1 MEEKCNMRQEA
12 PAAPGAGQNPS
23 MALASM
29 ICGILSIPMSCCC
42 CLGWIL
48 GGLAVLF
55 AALSRGAGRI
65 RGRAAAGLWTGI
77 AGLVLGTL
85 MTVLWMVMLA
95 GGAV

>member
-1 MEEKCNMRQEA
+1 MEENCNMRQEA
-12 PAAPGAGQNPS
+12 PAAPGAGQSPS

-48 GGLAVLF
+48 GGLA
-55 AALSRGAGRI
+55 
-65 RGRAAAGLWTGI
+65 AAGLWTGI

-95 GGAV
+95 GGAA